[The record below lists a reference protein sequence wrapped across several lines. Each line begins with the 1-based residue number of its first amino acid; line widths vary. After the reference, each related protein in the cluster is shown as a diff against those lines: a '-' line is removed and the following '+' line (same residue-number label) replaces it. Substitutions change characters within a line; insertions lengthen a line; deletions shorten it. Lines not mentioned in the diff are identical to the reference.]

1 MHTYYLSLT
10 RGLVG
15 YYVKFI
21 APDETTVRKHAH
33 EYFGRLWCTVYTEEY
48 FEQLIKAR
56 FPNTKVINPDKPVE
70 LDDWRW
76 E

>member
-1 MHTYYLSLT
+1 M
-10 RGLVG
+10 G

-33 EYFGRLWCTVYTEEY
+33 EYLGRLWCTVYTEEY
-48 FEQLIKAR
+48 FEQYIKVR
-56 FPNTKVINPDKPVE
+56 FCSTTVINPNKPIE
-70 LDDWRW
+70 FDDWRR